1 MELYRSLAKLYD
13 LLYAYRDYGFET
25 EFLLPEIVGKRQ
37 PSILDVCC
45 GTGSHLQALSRK
57 LPLASLAGV
66 DLNAEMVSIAREKVA
81 TADLQVG
88 DMRTFD
94 LQRKF
99 DLVYCFS
106 SSIQYNLTEKDLAE
120 TISNLRSHSTDGRV
134 VFDLAF
140 CAERWREGYTNVTAN
155 ADEHYQVAELFT
167 SHSKEG
173 ISHWNPVYL
182 IKDNTTGKLDM
193 KVDKQRIRVWK
204 LEEVRRV
211 LDELGT
217 NYSLERGFDRK
228 GGEKDIP
235 IFVLGRV

>member
-1 MELYRSLAKLYD
+1 
-13 LLYAYRDYGFET
+13 
-25 EFLLPEIVGKRQ
+25 
-37 PSILDVCC
+37 
-45 GTGSHLQALSRK
+45 
-57 LPLASLAGV
+57 
-66 DLNAEMVSIAREKVA
+66 MVSIAREKVV
-81 TADLQVG
+81 TADLRVG
-88 DMRTFD
+88 DMRTFN

-106 SSIQYNLTEKDLAE
+106 SSIQYNLTEEDLVK
-120 TISNLRSHSTDGRV
+120 TISNLRSHSTDGKA

-155 ADEHYQVAELFT
+155 ADKDYQVAEIFT

-182 IKDNTTGKLDM
+182 IKNNNTGKLDM
-193 KVDKQRIRVWK
+193 EVDKQRIRVWK
-204 LEEVRRV
+204 IGEVRRI
-211 LDELGT
+211 LDGLGI

-235 IFVLGRV
+235 LFVLGRV